1 MPKPRTKKAKL
12 ITWKHADSVWAALS
26 VISFPA
32 VALSL
37 ASLGWQPY
45 AAFLMACV
53 ATLAVLFI
61 EAIVRG
67 KSWIFQDGYRHIFE
81 HQETP
86 FRILV
91 VTGGVLLILES
102 LLVFEFLQNPAV
114 DGMILNV
121 LARKQCTTPQAPFA
135 HIVCPMFENKPT
147 INRQEFA
154 LTYSLEEAAKKHLI
168 PSAMAGSCIVLPTDK
183 LDLTQSNFTFFA
195 YCQTWQADT
204 CQTTKTGESAMVNAQ
219 MNRDAQGFYAPTAW
233 QEDKQSTQYQSLTAN
248 KSLLEY
254 IDQQLN
260 RRCISDLKQPVRF

>member
-1 MPKPRTKKAKL
+1 MPKPRVKKSKP
-12 ITWKHADSVWAALS
+12 INWKHADTVWAAIS
-26 VISFPA
+26 VVSFPI

-53 ATLAVLFI
+53 ATIAVLFI
-61 EAIVRG
+61 EAVVRG
-67 KSWIFQDGYRHIFE
+67 KSWIFQDAYRHIFE
-81 HQETP
+81 HKETP

-102 LLVFEFLQNPAV
+102 LLVYEFLQNPAV

-121 LARKQCTTPQAPFA
+121 VARKQCTHPQAPFA
-135 HIVCPMFENKPT
+135 HLVCPMFVQQPT
-147 INRQEFA
+147 INRPEFA

-168 PSAMAGSCIVLPTDK
+168 PSALAGSCVVLPIDT
-183 LDLTQSNFTFFA
+183 LDLSQSNFTFFA
-195 YCQTWQADT
+195 YCQTWQANT
-204 CQTTKTGESAMVNAQ
+204 CKITKTGESAMVNAQ
-219 MNRDAQGFYAPTAW
+219 MNGDEQGFYTPTAW
-233 QEDKQSTQYQSLTAN
+233 QEDKQSNQYQSLTAN

-254 IDQQLN
+254 LDQQLN